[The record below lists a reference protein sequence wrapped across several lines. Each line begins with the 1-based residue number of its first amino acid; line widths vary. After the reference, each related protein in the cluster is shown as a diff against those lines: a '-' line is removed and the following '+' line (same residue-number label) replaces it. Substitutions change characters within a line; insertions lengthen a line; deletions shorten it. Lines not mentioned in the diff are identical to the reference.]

1 MSKIKPFWRIVIG
14 FLILMVVVY
23 GSNMM
28 TYNGNFIGFAFP
40 LSCLIV
46 FIYLAIRIP
55 YDDPLRSMRDLL
67 AQQAEANRPQQTEAN
82 TELPAVG
89 DDMPE
94 IRMIITAA
102 RKMDSAKQKEM
113 LRVLKAVF
121 PEEFGGDK

>member
-28 TYNGNFIGFAFP
+28 TYNGNFMGFAFP
-40 LSCLIV
+40 LSCLVV
-46 FIYLAIRIP
+46 FIYFAIRIP

-67 AQQAEANRPQQTEAN
+67 AQQAETKV
-82 TELPAVG
+82 ELPAADG
-89 DDMPE
+89 EDTPE
-94 IRMIITAA
+94 IRMIIMAA
-102 RKMDSAKQKEM
+102 RRMDSAKQKEM

-121 PEEFGGDK
+121 PEEFGDSR